1 MNSHTH
7 AHISSIHRL
16 ISHMGQKLYNFYT
29 FVLLPHVVML
39 QIATV
44 YLKSK
49 KTADLRTQVDIDGN
63 DKLRETVACH
73 CCRILNSVFLSV
85 A

>member
-1 MNSHTH
+1 
-7 AHISSIHRL
+7 
-16 ISHMGQKLYNFYT
+16 
-29 FVLLPHVVML
+29 ML

-49 KTADLRTQVDIDGN
+49 KTAYLRTQVDIDGN

-73 CCRILNSVFLSV
+73 CCRILNLVFLSV